1 MTESVKTIPKAVK
14 KTNRKTD
21 RLTAIRKSVFP
32 YIQSSS

>member
-14 KTNRKTD
+14 KTNRKNGPPD
-21 RLTAIRKSVFP
+21 AVRKSVFP